1 MKILDIYKLKEML
14 VGGAKQLEI
23 NKEYV
28 DSLNVF
34 PVPDGDTGANM
45 SMTLSTAVKE
55 MSTVE
60 SDRIDDV
67 VNAFSRGALKG
78 ARGNSGVI
86 LSQIIKGM
94 AKVLVDV
101 TEVNTKVFAKAL
113 VGAADMA
120 YSAVTKPKEGT
131 ILTVIRYIAENA
143 SSLAMRNSSF
153 ENFFE
158 KILEK
163 GQEILNKT
171 PDMLPVLKKAGVVD
185 AGGQGLLYML
195 QGYYNII
202 AGIEMDSV
210 IVEGETPIEAVDNFV
225 GDIHDLEDIKYAYCT
240 EFFVVNLFNSTTEED
255 IEILR
260 DTLMTLGDSVICIG
274 DLSMVKVHIHT
285 NQPNKALKF
294 ALKLGEL
301 DKVKIENMLI
311 QNRELMAKKL
321 ASKKNVAVITVCA
334 GEGLAK
340 IFKDLQVDTVI
351 EGGQTMN
358 PSVDDI
364 LTVIDRVNSD
374 NIIVL
379 PNNKNIILAAEQA
392 KELSEKNV
400 KIINTVN
407 VPEGIAACVV
417 FDANNDIDTNVENM
431 IEAIAEVSYGE
442 VTYAV
447 RSTNMDGFDL
457 HEGDIIGITNGSIVS
472 QNDNV
477 CNTVTD
483 VIDKLVDDEK
493 SVITLYYGEDVT
505 EEEANSLV
513 ESLSEKY
520 EDLEIDAYMGG
531 QHHYFYMI
539 SVE

>member
-1 MKILDIYKLKEML
+1 MKLLDIYKLKEMFI
-14 VGGAKQLEI
+14 GGAKQLEI

-45 SMTLSTAVKE
+45 SMTLSTAVRE
-55 MSTVE
+55 MSAVE

-101 TEVNTKVFAKAL
+101 TEINTKVFAKAL

-131 ILTVIRYIAENA
+131 ILTVIRFIAENA
-143 SSLAMRNSSF
+143 NSLALRNSSF
-153 ENFFE
+153 INFFE

-210 IVEGETPIEAVDNFV
+210 IVAGEMPLDAVENFV

-274 DLSMVKVHIHT
+274 DLSMIKVHIHT

-321 ASKKNVAVITVCA
+321 ASKKNLALVTVCA

-364 LTVIDRVNSD
+364 LTVIERINSD

-392 KELSEKNV
+392 KELSKKNV
-400 KIINTVN
+400 KVVNTIN

-417 FDANNDIDTNVENM
+417 FDANNDIDSNVENM
-431 IEAIAEVSYGE
+431 IEAYEEVSYGE

-457 HEGDIIGITNGSIVS
+457 HEGDIIGITKGCIVS
-472 QNDNV
+472 KNDNV
-477 CNTVTD
+477 KTTVTD

-493 SVITLYYGEDVT
+493 SVITLYYGEGVNEDD
-505 EEEANSLV
+505 AKILV
-513 ESLSEKY
+513 NELSEKY
-520 EDLEIDAYMGG
+520 EDIEVDAYMGG